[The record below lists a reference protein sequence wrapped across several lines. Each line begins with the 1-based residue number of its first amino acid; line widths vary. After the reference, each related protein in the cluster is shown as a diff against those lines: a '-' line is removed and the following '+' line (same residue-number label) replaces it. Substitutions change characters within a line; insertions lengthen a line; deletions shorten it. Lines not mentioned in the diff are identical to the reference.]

1 MPSRAL
7 RNWQTRSRKVLDE
20 VEAAHAVVG
29 GGRGAR
35 GFARQQINQAYV
47 VLLSSQ
53 FQRFCRD
60 LYDESVDHLVGQPE
74 HEPMNPL
81 VRELLARSRRLNRG
95 NASPA
100 NIGADFER
108 LGVSFWDEVRRRNVH
123 NLSRQRKLEELNSW
137 RNAIAHQD
145 FSDPAFE
152 GVERVSLAQVRTWR
166 SACDALAVEF
176 ERMLRLY
183 LHTFFGT
190 DPW

>member
-53 FQRFCRD
+53 FQRFCRE
-60 LYDESVDHLVGQPE
+60 LYDEAADHIVTGLK
-74 HEPMNPL
+74 HEALDRL
-81 VRELLARSRRLNRG
+81 VRGLLTRGRKLDRG

-108 LGVSFWDEVRRRNVH
+108 LGVSFWEAVRRRNVR
-123 NLSRQRKLEELNSW
+123 NLARQRRLEELNLW

-145 FSDPAFE
+145 FADPAFG

-176 ERMLRLY
+176 ERVMRLY

-190 DPW
+190 EPW